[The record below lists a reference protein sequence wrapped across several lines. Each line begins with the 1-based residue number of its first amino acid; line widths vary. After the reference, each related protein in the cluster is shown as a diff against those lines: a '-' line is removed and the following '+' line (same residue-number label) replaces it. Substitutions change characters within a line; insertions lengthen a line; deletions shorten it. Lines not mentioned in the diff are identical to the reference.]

1 MRGIFSDGIL
11 FKNYLFRLDPLEEL
25 SSETIPFTGSAFF
38 QTISFAETAFANLIL
53 YRNCRCRPYPLQEL
67 SLQIK
72 FPTHRNRLFAL
83 RPFKKLI
90 LGNHNLSGKAS
101 LQLFFTEQH
110 YSSHLNIQHKF
121 HFVFFSDFFIIL
133 CNLWHFLLKTY
144 VKSLNIVMK
153 IYL

>member
-1 MRGIFSDGIL
+1 MFLKLISVNPCKSQKKKLFLFCMFSFFVLRKMRGIFSDGIL

-72 FPTHRNRLFAL
+72 FPTHRNRLSHFGHL
-83 RPFKKLI
+83 KNLF
-90 LGNHNLSGKAS
+90 LGTITFLGRH
-101 LQLFFTEQH
+101 
-110 YSSHLNIQHKF
+110 
-121 HFVFFSDFFIIL
+121 L
-133 CNLWHFLLKTY
+133 CNYFFPN
-144 VKSLNIVMK
+144 NITQA
-153 IYL
+153 I